1 MVKGLNAEIGEK
13 KKIQIVLLFGLK
25 AFSNSEV
32 YRTTGESFIEK
43 IF

>member
-1 MVKGLNAEIGEK
+1 MVKGFTAEIGYK
-13 KKIQIVLLFGLK
+13 KKIQIVLLFVLK

-32 YRTTGESFIEK
+32 YRTTGENFIEK